1 MIQADTPAGAELE
14 LAQLRRL
21 ELASLVEA
29 TTLIL
34 LVGVAV
40 PLKHF
45 AGRPEAVTVMGPVHG
60 IAFCFYVWTLVQTV
74 AGGDWRPAEWLRL
87 AVTAF
92 VPSAGYTNLAM
103 IRRKAAALRS
113 QEWHRS

>member
-1 MIQADTPAGAELE
+1 MTQADTTAGVKLE

-29 TTLIL
+29 STLVL
-34 LVGVAV
+34 LLGVAV

-45 AGRPEAVTVMGPVHG
+45 AGHPEAVGLMGPVHG
-60 IAFCFYVWTLVQTV
+60 IAFCFYAWTLVQTV

-87 AVTAF
+87 AITAF
-92 VPSAGYTNLAM
+92 VPLAGYTNLAL
-103 IRRKAAALRS
+103 IRRKAAALQPEGR
-113 QEWHRS
+113 